1 MGPRLVPHADD
12 VDVAV
17 QRDPARARAGQRDAE
32 PEQLVA
38 RRLLAGVVRVGAQGG
53 EVVLVQLGVEPERG
67 GELAEP
73 LERRAARRP

>member
-1 MGPRLVPHADD
+1 MGHGSLADADD

-38 RRLLAGVVRVGAQGG
+38 RRLLARMVRVGAQRG

-67 GELAEP
+67 GQLAEP